1 MPMLI
6 TAFAYWG
13 VGMPVAWWLGFP
25 AGLGARGVWI
35 GLVAGL
41 TVAAALLLFR
51 FVRHTRLPRRVP
63 ATVAL
68 G

>member
-1 MPMLI
+1 MAI

-25 AGLGARGVWI
+25 AGLGARGVWL

-41 TVAAALLLFR
+41 AVAAVLLFAR
-51 FVRHTRLPRRVP
+51 FVRLTRSPRRV
-63 ATVAL
+63 AAIAL